1 MVSDMMALLGLKD
14 DLQKELIEIIDKI
27 TRQRLAVLLGVDE
40 VPENLEYIVTE
51 VAVSRFNR
59 IGAEG
64 ASSHTVDGESLSF
77 LDDDF
82 KPYEKEMAAY
92 LSKAQGGGYGA
103 VRFL

>member
-59 IGAEG
+59 VGSEG
-64 ASSHTVDGESLSF
+64 ASSHSVDGESLAF

-82 KPYEKEMAAY
+82 KPFEKEIAAY
-92 LSKAQGGGYGA
+92 QSRTGGGQYGA